1 MFVYLYVCI
10 FIYLYIS
17 IFVYLYVCIYACMHA
32 CVHGCMYVCMY
43 VCRIEA
49 YMHACNMQRHMHIP
63 IPAHMLTCRPSDVH
77 PCMHAYITGSRT
89 DLIVCLLAY
98 LLACVYNYTH
108 ICTYADL
115 CTYLVCG
122 VYCKLLRFVV
132 PRAADRE
139 WGMFLPA
146 AYAMPQGVSGSG
158 CRVLSFNRASD
169 PLAVRMSRT

>member
-1 MFVYLYVCI
+1 MCVFMHACMRAWMYVCLYVCMS
-10 FIYLYIS
+10 YRS
-17 IFVYLYVCIYACMHA
+17 IHA
-32 CVHGCMYVCMY
+32 CLQHAKAHAYTDTCTH
-43 VCRIEA
+43 A
-49 YMHACNMQRHMHIP
+49 YMQTFRRAPVHACIH
-63 IPAHMLTCRPSDVH
+63 
-77 PCMHAYITGSRT
+77 TGSRT